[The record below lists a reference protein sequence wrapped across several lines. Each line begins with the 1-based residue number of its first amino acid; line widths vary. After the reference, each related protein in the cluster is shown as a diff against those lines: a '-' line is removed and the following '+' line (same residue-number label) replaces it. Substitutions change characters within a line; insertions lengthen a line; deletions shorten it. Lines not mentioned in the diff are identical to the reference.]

1 MPATTTHIGFI
12 LQAQERTHRG
22 LPVVLLYGRLMD
34 GRTFLAREGRLRP
47 RFWIRADEDARARAL
62 GLHVTSQQGCDLRGD
77 PLYAIV
83 ARDSRALDADAARA
97 RSQGL
102 GTFEAD
108 VRLPARLL
116 MERGLRGAV
125 SLEGVPRMASSAPHE
140 PEARHV
146 DVLFE
151 DPVLTPAHWAPTLSV
166 LSLDIE
172 TDPRTQALLSIALF
186 GLGAAEV
193 LLVAP
198 REASLP
204 PYARGFGSERA
215 LLAAFAQRVV
225 ELDPDVLTGWNV
237 VDFDLRFLLTVAQRC
252 GVVLE
257 LGRGAGALR
266 VDASRYRFAPVRA
279 HIPGRVVLDGLD
291 LVRGAFLHFDE
302 HNLDF
307 VARAVLGEGKL
318 LHGPGRYTELLRLH
332 ERDLAAFCRYNL
344 RDAELVLGILEKL
357 CLVELS
363 VERSL
368 LSGMTPDRVHASV
381 ASFELLYGAA
391 LYARGV
397 VGPNRP
403 PEDAPVEPTTGGHVL
418 EPLPGLH
425 KHVVSLDFKSL
436 YPSLIRTFEIDPL
449 GHARPGD
456 DPIVAPNGAKLSRER
471 GVLPTLL
478 DELFAAREARKRAGD
493 ETASHAIK
501 ILMNSFYG
509 VLGTPACR
517 YHDPDLA
524 NAITTFGREVL
535 LWTRDFVER
544 AGYRVLYGDTDS
556 LFALSGETT
565 GEGAA
570 RVGADLA
577 RRVNEALRDHL
588 RATYRVE
595 SRLELELDTVYMRL
609 FLPLMRGRAEG
620 ARKRYAGLAYE
631 AGETR
636 VVFTG
641 MEVVRR
647 DWTPLAKTVQRG
659 LYERLFADAPVAEY
673 LTDVTRALREGAL
686 DDQLVYKKALRR
698 ELADYTANT
707 PPHVVAA
714 RKMSTE
720 PGRHVLYVMTLAGP
734 EPAEERK
741 HDFDREHYLEKQVR
755 PVAEP
760 VLALLG
766 LRFEDL
772 VGRTRQLTLL

>member
-1 MPATTTHIGFI
+1 M
-12 LQAQERTHRG
+12 
-22 LPVVLLYGRLMD
+22 
-34 GRTFLAREGRLRP
+34 
-47 RFWIRADEDARARAL
+47 
-62 GLHVTSQQGCDLRGD
+62 
-77 PLYAIV
+77 
-83 ARDSRALDADAARA
+83 
-97 RSQGL
+97 
-102 GTFEAD
+102 
-108 VRLPARLL
+108 
-116 MERGLRGAV
+116 
-125 SLEGVPRMASSAPHE
+125 
-140 PEARHV
+140 
-146 DVLFE
+146 
-151 DPVLTPAHWAPTLSV
+151 
-166 LSLDIE
+166 
-172 TDPRTQALLSIALF
+172 
-186 GLGAAEV
+186 
-193 LLVAP
+193 
-198 REASLP
+198 
-204 PYARGFGSERA
+204 
-215 LLAAFAQRVV
+215 
-225 ELDPDVLTGWNV
+225 
-237 VDFDLRFLLTVAQRC
+237 
-252 GVVLE
+252 
-257 LGRGAGALR
+257 
-266 VDASRYRFAPVRA
+266 
-279 HIPGRVVLDGLD
+279 
-291 LVRGAFLHFDE
+291 
-302 HNLDF
+302 
-307 VARAVLGEGKL
+307 
-318 LHGPGRYTELLRLH
+318 
-332 ERDLAAFCRYNL
+332 
-344 RDAELVLGILEKL
+344 
-357 CLVELS
+357 
-363 VERSL
+363 
-368 LSGMTPDRVHASV
+368 
-381 ASFELLYGAA
+381 
-391 LYARGV
+391 
-397 VGPNRP
+397 
-403 PEDAPVEPTTGGHVL
+403 
-418 EPLPGLH
+418 
-425 KHVVSLDFKSL
+425 
-436 YPSLIRTFEIDPL
+436 
-449 GHARPGD
+449 
-456 DPIVAPNGAKLSRER
+456 
-471 GVLPTLL
+471 LPTLL